1 LPFGAAISGG
11 QCDGHEGQ
19 LPKQYPPVDDVTAMG
34 GYFLSSRRPVAAI
47 RRRQT
52 DPKPYFLVLR
62 CLVSL
67 QRILAV
73 SDGVSPKA

>member
-34 GYFLSSRRPVAAI
+34 GYFFHPAALLPQSDAGKPILSPI
-47 RRRQT
+47 
-52 DPKPYFLVLR
+52 F
-62 CLVSL
+62 
-67 QRILAV
+67 
-73 SDGVSPKA
+73 